1 MAENT
6 PPGRLNLALMAA
18 LFAVLGTLLILHGMG
33 VVDASW
39 FNPNPQT
46 PDWVFTAVGAFV
58 LLGGL
63 LLVNQLVPLR
73 PQVVN
78 AAGWSA
84 IAVAMVIANW
94 LVFFAQGANCGVA
107 SGGLAF
113 EGVGLLC
120 RGLAGLVLV
129 FFDVVLLAVALPWVW
144 GKIKR

>member
-1 MAENT
+1 MADT
-6 PPGRLNLALMAA
+6 TQPGRLNLALMAA
-18 LFAVLGTLLILHGMG
+18 FFAVLGTLLILHGMG
-33 VVDASW
+33 FWDASW

-46 PDWVFTAVGAFV
+46 PAWVFTAIGAFV
-58 LLGGL
+58 LLGSL
-63 LLVNQLVPLR
+63 LVVNQLVPLR

-94 LVFFAQGANCGVA
+94 LVFFAQGASCGVA

-113 EGVGLLC
+113 EGLGFLC
-120 RGLAGLVLV
+120 RGLAGLILL
-129 FFDVVLLAVALPWVW
+129 FFDLVLLAVALPWAW